1 MTKKEDFDE
10 WWDSGS
16 LLKDNPFRA
25 GHSME
30 FWAYEGYMAATQRA
44 ADIAYS
50 ELDDPFLSGHGYA
63 ENVSRAINE

>member
-10 WWDSGS
+10 WWDSGN
-16 LLKDNPFRA
+16 LTKDNPFKLGTEA
-25 GHSME
+25 
-30 FWAYEGYMAATQRA
+30 FWAWEAYMAATQRA

-50 ELDDPFLSGHGYA
+50 ELDDPLLSGHGYA